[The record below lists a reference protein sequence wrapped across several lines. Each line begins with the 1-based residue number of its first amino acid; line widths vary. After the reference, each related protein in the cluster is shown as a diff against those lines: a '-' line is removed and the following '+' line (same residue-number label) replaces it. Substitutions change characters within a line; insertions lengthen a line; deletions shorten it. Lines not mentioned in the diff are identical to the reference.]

1 MAKVKT
7 FAAEYGM
14 SIEIRG
20 VWHKF
25 SCKIEAETEPGDDLI
40 NLKEKTWNT
49 VLMEIEKQVKAVLEN
64 P

>member
-7 FAAEYGM
+7 FKAEYGM

-25 SCKIEAETEPGDDLI
+25 GCSVEVEAEPDDDPVK
-40 NLKEKTWNT
+40 LKEKTWNT
-49 VLMEIEKQVKAVLEN
+49 VLLEIEKQVKIVLDT